1 MMKHIQS
8 FFFSLLFVLTSV
20 CFSPSV
26 FALNSLDQSSNVFKF
41 QHKLATRGNTNA
53 QFRLACMYET
63 GEGIEKSIEQAK
75 HWYELASKAGMKAAS
90 DRYTYLE
97 VKEKGYDQAVHLA
110 WLDSVKSDARA
121 HKGAAMLLLG
131 QLYREGIGVKK
142 DLNKSLQLLSEVSV
156 LGEADVD
163 SEIALIEA
171 ELDARIQAKQRAIQK
186 KRSAEQAQLQK
197 VKADKQLAEKEK
209 QAAEAAAKAE
219 KQVAKA
225 EKPAVAGPALTA
237 EKQAAK
243 AEKPAVADPALT
255 AEKQAVNAKKTAKS
269 QVEKK
274 PVMSEKR
281 RRYEEVMRKLQLEQ
295 QLLNEQQAWST
306 GGKSTT
312 ADDEI

>member
-1 MMKHIQS
+1 MKHIQN
-8 FFFSLLFVLTSV
+8 FVLSLLFTITSV

-26 FALNSLDQSSNVFKF
+26 LALDSIDQSSNVFKF
-41 QHKLATRGNTNA
+41 QHKLATRGNANA
-53 QFRLACMYET
+53 QFKLACMYET
-63 GEGIEKSIEQAK
+63 GEGIEKNIEQAK
-75 HWYELASKAGMKAAS
+75 HWYDLASKAGMKAAA

-97 VKEKGYDQAVHLA
+97 VKEKGYDQAKHLA
-110 WLDSVKSDARA
+110 WLDSVKKDAGS

-142 DLNKSLQLLSEVSV
+142 DLNKSLELLTEVGI

-163 SEIALIEA
+163 SDIALIEA
-171 ELDARIQAKQRAIQK
+171 ELDARIMAKKKAAQK
-186 KRSAEQAQLQK
+186 KRSDEKAKLQ
-197 VKADKQLAEKEK
+197 Q
-209 QAAEAAAKAE
+209 AEAAAKAE
-219 KQVAKA
+219 REKQA
-225 EKPAVAGPALTA
+225 AVEAAANA
-237 EKQAAK
+237 EKQVAK

-255 AEKQAVNAKKTAKS
+255 AEKQAAKAEKPAVAVPALTAEKQAVKAEKTAKS
-269 QVEKK
+269 PVEKK

-306 GGKSTT
+306 GGKSTS